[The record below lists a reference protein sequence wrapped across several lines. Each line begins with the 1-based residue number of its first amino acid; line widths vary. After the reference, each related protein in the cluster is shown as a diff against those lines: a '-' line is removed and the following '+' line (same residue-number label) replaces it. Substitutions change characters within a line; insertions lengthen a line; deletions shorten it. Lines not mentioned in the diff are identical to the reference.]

1 MKRMHG
7 MLPLAA
13 IAALIALTG
22 CGTVGEFL
30 FSNIKKAVVQ
40 EIKTSTS
47 QAVEQTAA
55 AIELAIQQGA
65 TGLIQSATSQ
75 AAEQTSVLIQDGLQS
90 WTSH

>member
-13 IAALIALTG
+13 IAALLALSG
-22 CGTVGEFL
+22 CGTAAEFL
-30 FSNIKKAVVQ
+30 FSNIKKAVVE

-55 AIELAIQQGA
+55 ALQLAVQQAATQFIQTA
-65 TGLIQSATSQ
+65 TTQ
-75 AAEQTSVLIQDGLQS
+75 AAEQTSELLQS
-90 WTSH
+90 WSSQ